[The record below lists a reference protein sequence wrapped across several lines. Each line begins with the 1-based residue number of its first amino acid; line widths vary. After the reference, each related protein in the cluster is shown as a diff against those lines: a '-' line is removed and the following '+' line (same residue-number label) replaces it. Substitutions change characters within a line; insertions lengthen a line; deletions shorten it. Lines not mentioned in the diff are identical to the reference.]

1 MSPALLN
8 RYNADIRSIVAQP
21 DTQERLAAQGLVPNT
36 STPEQFTRLVKE
48 EWERWGKVIKEAK
61 ITAD

>member
-1 MSPALLN
+1 
-8 RYNADIRSIVAQP
+8 
-21 DTQERLAAQGLVPNT
+21 LVPNT

-48 EWERWGKVIKEAK
+48 EWERWGKVIKDAK